1 MRRKPT
7 ARTNESNMTV
17 FSPAAIVVKVK
28 VTGSNCRMLTAMV
41 TVGATAPFDALLDA
55 VLSVDVLRALKDKGF
70 SRLVVQAGDS
80 RLPLFDPMG
89 MDVAVW
95 NFKPSLNEDILK
107 ADLIISHAG
116 SGTIVDVLRLGKP
129 LIVVPNPLL
138 LHNHQQELATALDNR
153 QHLKAASIK
162 ELPLIISNF
171 ELSNLRPFPAF
182 DATKFQK
189 LLDDEMGFI

>member
-1 MRRKPT
+1 
-7 ARTNESNMTV
+7 
-17 FSPAAIVVKVK
+17 
-28 VTGSNCRMLTAMV
+28 MV

-95 NFKPSLNEDILK
+95 NFKPLLNEDILK

-129 LIVVPNPLL
+129 LIVVPNPFL

-162 ELPLIISNF
+162 YVVL
-171 ELSNLRPFPAF
+171 NLV
-182 DATKFQK
+182 
-189 LLDDEMGFI
+189 